1 MRDNPLLRLV
11 WGCDSALQYE
21 SDWIRFLLGTSLIDE
36 CSFLDRNFNPQPK
49 KSGFITVLVETGL
62 LRLERNPSPS
72 RISLL
77 IAERHK
83 RVQILSSFSPLVI
96 IHLSDEEGF
105 DADMW
110 YPMLP
115 EGTLIWR
122 NFYHPRLLSHNLK
135 INYFPIGP
143 RSLFL
148 QYVQDSVA
156 LSMSSH
162 RSFPWTFMGTLWSS
176 GSRFLAVSRFLY
188 SLPNGFYFGG
198 QHFGQGLPLDQY
210 RLVLCNSS
218 FSLAPE
224 GDRHLDTFRLW
235 ESLCCGSIPLIVE
248 HNDTSRFLL
257 PADFPIPIFSS
268 WSDSVDYVLTMLAKP
283 VELNFRQALLDNWW
297 SNYIQSLRNDFL
309 RTLHAMPNNF
319 HR

>member
-1 MRDNPLLRLV
+1 MNDRPLLRLV

-21 SDWIRFLLGTSLIDE
+21 SDWIRFLLDTSLVDE
-36 CSFLDRNFNPQPK
+36 CSFFDINFNPRPK
-49 KSGFITVLVETGL
+49 ISDCITVLVETGL

-72 RISLL
+72 RIRLL
-77 IAERHK
+77 IRERHE
-83 RVQILSSFSPLVI
+83 RVQILSRFSPLVI

-110 YPMLP
+110 YPLLP
-115 EGTLIWR
+115 DGTLIWR

-148 QYVQDSVA
+148 QYICDLSV
-156 LSMSSH
+156 LSLPSH
-162 RSFPWTFMGTLWSS
+162 RSFPWTFMGTLWPS

-198 QHFGQGLPLDQY
+198 QNFGQGLPLDQY

-248 HNDTSRFLL
+248 HNDTSSFLL
-257 PADFPIPIFSS
+257 PSDFPIPIFSS

-283 VELNFRQALLDNWW
+283 VELNSRQKLLVNWW
-297 SNYIQSLRNDFL
+297 VNYIHSLRNNFVSTLNTVLDDF
-309 RTLHAMPNNF
+309 HQ
-319 HR
+319 